1 MEERRRRFSTAQQIN
16 PDTLKVIK
24 KAANR
29 LESIADTKEEPDN
42 KEQVYERKHSIQQT
56 VTSKLGSLALFKDE
70 DEDDISTAGG
80 GASFISAYTTP
91 GPKERA
97 TCAKKKANLGVMF
110 GVYLPT
116 IQHILGVTMFI
127 RLFWVVGVAG
137 VWHTMQVYE
146 RKHSIQQTVTSKL
159 GSLALLKDEDEDDIS
174 TAGGG
179 ASFISAYTTPGPKER
194 ATCAKKKANLGVMFG
209 VYLPTIQHILGVT
222 MFIRLFWVVGV
233 AGVWHTMLL
242 LFLCC
247 TCTLLTCISL
257 SAVATNGVVEG
268 GGAYFMISRNLGAE
282 FGSAVGILF
291 YLANTVATSMY
302 LVGGVEVFLLY
313 IYPSLTIGGEEVH
326 SDTGMLGM
334 MSNNYRIYGTLLLL
348 IECVIV
354 ALGVRVIILN

>member
-137 VWHTMQVYE
+137 VWHTM
-146 RKHSIQQTVTSKL
+146 
-159 GSLALLKDEDEDDIS
+159 
-174 TAGGG
+174 
-179 ASFISAYTTPGPKER
+179 
-194 ATCAKKKANLGVMFG
+194 
-209 VYLPTIQHILGVT
+209 
-222 MFIRLFWVVGV
+222 
-233 AGVWHTMLL
+233 LL

-282 FGSAVGILF
+282 FGFAVGILF

-354 ALGVRVIILN
+354 ALGVRVIILKFIFKLFGPHYLLNALYKRPQFNIHNYEGSCLTGWCIFVFHRIFEFFGGSLFTIFFAHPCCLT